1 VVSSQGIVQLG
12 IVFMQMA
19 PIAFSLA
26 VVDLMVAAIR

>member
-1 VVSSQGIVQLG
+1 MLLQGIIQLG

-26 VVDLMVAAIR
+26 GKDCVLHK